1 MGDVLD
7 KRVFQR
13 SEMPPGKSLIFGYV
27 LVARPGATPA
37 STCAQNCL
45 CRLPRR
51 VSPSAWGTWGVPRL
65 GSPWARGWCWSWV
78 GGRRTEGRKTRT
90 VPPVGQ
96 CSGPWISHSNTKH
109 QTHSGC
115 ETSAYWLQYSLSFLP
130 KVCPIPVPA
139 RRFPGASNRR
149 CHPCPWPH
157 GRPSPERGVDCQALG
172 PKHSLA
178 RCKRW
183 SNCSVTYVRG

>member
-1 MGDVLD
+1 M
-7 KRVFQR
+7 
-13 SEMPPGKSLIFGYV
+13 

-51 VSPSAWGTWGVPRL
+51 VSPSAWGTWGAPRL

-115 ETSAYWLQYSLSFLP
+115 ETVPIDFNTLCHSYLKSAPSLFLRAAFRALRTDDATPAPDLMGDPPP
-130 KVCPIPVPA
+130 KEA
-139 RRFPGASNRR
+139 LTAKR
-149 CHPCPWPH
+149 
-157 GRPSPERGVDCQALG
+157 LG
-172 PKHSLA
+172 PNILLHAVKDGQT
-178 RCKRW
+178 
-183 SNCSVTYVRG
+183 VQ